1 MAGTSGI
8 LSSSEQIQANY
19 EKYKSKFK
27 DATEKMVNSDTFL
40 SLLVAEM
47 TNQAWTLPRNPGR
60 CSATAST
67 TICT

>member
-47 TNQAWTLPRNPGR
+47 TDRK
-60 CSATAST
+60 SVV
-67 TICT
+67 

>member
-27 DATEKMVNSDTFL
+27 DATEKMVNSPF
-40 SLLVAEM
+40 SVC
-47 TNQAWTLPRNPGR
+47 WLPK
-60 CSATAST
+60 
-67 TICT
+67 